1 MEQVLESKNNQF
13 FLLKKV
19 NTSEHLINKMLLT
32 TGVDVII
39 LGVTESGKLD
49 VTGGVFCFSIFW

>member
-1 MEQVLESKNNQF
+1 
-13 FLLKKV
+13 
-19 NTSEHLINKMLLT
+19 MLLT